1 MDAVAQFID
10 GTSNGVEYTA
20 GDVGAFR
27 DSKALRPRGV
37 RIGGRSPLRGLTGVA
52 LPPALSKEVLDAA
65 PRNRASSVVPTG
77 RLSLLPL

>member
-20 GDVGAFR
+20 GEVGVFR
-27 DSKALRPRGV
+27 DSKALRPRGE
-37 RIGGRSPLRGLTGVA
+37 RSGGRSPWRGLTGVT
-52 LPPALSKEVLDAA
+52 LPPALSKEVLDVA
-65 PRNRASSVVPTG
+65 PRNRVSSVVPPG